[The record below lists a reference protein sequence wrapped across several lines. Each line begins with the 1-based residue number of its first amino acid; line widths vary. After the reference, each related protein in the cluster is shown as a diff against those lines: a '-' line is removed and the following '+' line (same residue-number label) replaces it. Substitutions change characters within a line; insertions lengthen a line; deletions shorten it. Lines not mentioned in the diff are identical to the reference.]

1 VGRRGRGRG
10 EEEGAACPAGGRGSG
25 GDVEVG
31 GRGEPLGHGGGGGLG
46 WWELGGP
53 WSDEELRVAR
63 KMVESTTVPRLAWV
77 SRVGFFFFER
87 SRVGG
92 LVLVRGA
99 YSGSLAPRGLG
110 GGQCAPDAGRV
121 VVGRRQEDCVVV
133 FSVARTLSCSAPG
146 G

>member
-77 SRVGFFFFER
+77 SRVGVFFFER
-87 SRVGG
+87 SRVGAGARGVLGVVGASWARRRPVRAGCGEGGGGPEAGG
-92 LVLVRGA
+92 LRGGVF
-99 YSGSLAPRGLG
+99 SGSY
-110 GGQCAPDAGRV
+110 
-121 VVGRRQEDCVVV
+121 
-133 FSVARTLSCSAPG
+133 TIM
-146 G
+146 